1 MLLFIPIKEKS
12 QRVPGKNFRKL
23 LDVPLYKRC
32 LYKLKNF
39 KVYVD
44 TDSKDLIK
52 EIKSDKNLTHVT
64 PYLRSDHLTGHKT
77 SVCELIKHFLI
88 KFDIKNESICQVH
101 VTSPFLKQETLLNA
115 KAKLSSGYDSIVSCN
130 SYQNRLWRKEDY
142 GYCPI
147 NHNPMK
153 LEQTQDLPV
162 YYEENSL
169 FYIFNS
175 DYFLKTNARVGTNPY
190 FYVNNY
196 PENIDI
202 DTEDDWK
209 LVESLCI
216 EEKLKNETFLAANPK

>member
-1 MLLFIPIKEKS
+1 
-12 QRVPGKNFRKL
+12 
-23 LDVPLYKRC
+23 
-32 LYKLKNF
+32 
-39 KVYVD
+39 
-44 TDSKDLIK
+44 
-52 EIKSDKNLTHVT
+52 
-64 PYLRSDHLTGHKT
+64 
-77 SVCELIKHFLI
+77 
-88 KFDIKNESICQVH
+88 
-101 VTSPFLKQETLLNA
+101 
-115 KAKLSSGYDSIVSCN
+115 
-130 SYQNRLWRKEDY
+130 
-142 GYCPI
+142 
-147 NHNPMK
+147 MK

-175 DYFLKTNARVGTNPY
+175 DYFLKTNARVGINPY